1 VKSLPYALC
10 LLIGGL
16 VGWKLARLSRK
27 ATKPVRDLW
36 EDTLDASDLTPP
48 PDLSAPVPYRLVY
61 TTDQFEDEPCY
72 GEATTQPGSPC
83 S

>member
-1 VKSLPYALC
+1 MRSLPYALC

-16 VGWKLARLSRK
+16 VGWKLSRLTRK
-27 ATKPVRDLW
+27 ATKPVRERLMDY
-36 EDTLDASDLTPP
+36 TSALDQ
-48 PDLSAPVPYRLVY
+48 PVPYRIVY
-61 TTDQFEDEPCY
+61 TTDQFYDDAPCY